1 MQKLAIRQKTRMNKS
16 TNKEALRIVFMGTP
30 DFAVASL
37 DALQKSD
44 HQIVGVITA
53 PDKPAGRGKKIR
65 QSAIK
70 VYAQENELITLQPT
84 NLKDQEF
91 QAELAGLGA
100 DLFVVVAF
108 RMLPET
114 IWAMPPKGTI
124 NLHGSLLPDYRGA
137 APINWA
143 VMNGDQETGVT
154 TFFIEKEIDTGMVIA
169 QEKMS
174 IGSNESA
181 GEVHDRMMVLGS
193 AALVKT
199 VDAIASDLIEPIP
212 QTDLDTP
219 MRKAP
224 KIFKPDCEIDWSKPA
239 QEVHNHVRG
248 LSPYPTAWTTAGD
261 KTMKVFGGKIAMHLA
276 EPPGK
281 WIVNGDRLFVGCED
295 FGYELLELQLEGK
308 KRMAVKDFLLGSK
321 SLFEI

>member
-1 MQKLAIRQKTRMNKS
+1 MNKS

-193 AALVKT
+193 ATLVKT

-212 QTDLDTP
+212 QTDLDAP